1 MTDKYALLLDGGFVI
16 KKLQRELKRFP
27 SAENV
32 QTACQ
37 RLQNHALLANESLL
51 RIYFYHA
58 PPSQDSLLNPISREK
73 LNLGQTDVFRQHRS
87 LLDRLEMLPNF
98 ALRLGE
104 TITHDWKI
112 GSSAMKSLT
121 RGDPRLLNANDLVPN
136 TSQKGVDLRIGLD
149 IARLSLKRF
158 VDTIVVATG
167 DSDLVPAFRF
177 ARREGI
183 RIYLDH
189 MNHNV
194 RRELKADSDAVLDIP
209 LGS

>member
-1 MTDKYALLLDGGFVI
+1 MPDRYALLLDGGFVI
-16 KKLQRELKRFP
+16 KKLQRELRRFP
-27 SAENV
+27 SAEDI
-32 QTACQ
+32 QAACE
-37 RLQNHALLANESLL
+37 RLQRHRLLAGESLL

-58 PPSQDSLLNPISREK
+58 PPAQETLLNPISREA
-73 LNLGQTDVFRQHRS
+73 LDLSQTNIFRQHKS

-98 ALRLGE
+98 ALRMGE
-104 TITHDWKI
+104 TMTRDWKI
-112 GSSAMKSLT
+112 GSSAMRALT
-121 RGDPRLLNANDLVPN
+121 KGEARPLQANDLVPN

-149 IARLSLKRF
+149 IARLSLRRF

-189 MNHNV
+189 MDHNV
-194 RRELKADSDAVLDIP
+194 RRELKADTDAVLDVPIHP
-209 LGS
+209 